1 MPTLS
6 VTDGKFKLN
15 NVPISDAYGGDSVSQ
30 TGGLSSTTV
39 ASDEVDIFEE
49 EVLKAFTSINLLKV
63 SSPTIPSTTSP
74 DLV

>member
-39 ASDEVDIFEE
+39 ASDEVDIFD
-49 EVLKAFTSINLLKV
+49 
-63 SSPTIPSTTSP
+63 PSTKH
-74 DLV
+74 